1 MRRKMVLFAVG
12 GTGYSMLEIL
22 YRGRTH
28 WTMAVL
34 GGLCLMLLASIVR
47 RRPHWPLWKLSA
59 AGAAVVTLAEL
70 AAGLLVNRILG
81 WGVWDYSAQ
90 PLNLWG
96 QICPRF
102 SAYWLCLSYAAC
114 GVMRRF
120 GGAERKKRR
129 DFDAHAVPP
138 GEAVEVGAGGG
149 EQGGA
154 RGDAVQKLPLREGER
169 KVIGLEPLRAALF
182 QNRDRAGDGSL

>member
-59 AGAAVVTLAEL
+59 AGAAAVTLAEL

-102 SAYWLCLSYAAC
+102 SIYWLCLSYAAC

-120 GGAERKKRR
+120 GGAERKSAGTSTPMPSRPAKPWKS
-129 DFDAHAVPP
+129 APAVVNRA
-138 GEAVEVGAGGG
+138 E
-149 EQGGA
+149 
-154 RGDAVQKLPLREGER
+154 
-169 KVIGLEPLRAALF
+169 RAAMPCR
-182 QNRDRAGDGSL
+182 NSRCARENER

>member
-59 AGAAVVTLAEL
+59 AGAAAVTLAEL

-81 WGVWDYSAQ
+81 WGVW
-90 PLNLWG
+90 G
-96 QICPRF
+96 
-102 SAYWLCLSYAAC
+102 
-114 GVMRRF
+114 
-120 GGAERKKRR
+120 
-129 DFDAHAVPP
+129 
-138 GEAVEVGAGGG
+138 
-149 EQGGA
+149 
-154 RGDAVQKLPLREGER
+154 
-169 KVIGLEPLRAALF
+169 
-182 QNRDRAGDGSL
+182 